1 MRRKL
6 TTEERRALMEL
17 IEQREKDIIEI
28 RKKSSEFARQGNYE
42 MAHSLDV
49 DCWSKGREI
58 QEYRDE
64 LEYDDRRRAYET
76 RRY

>member
-6 TTEERRALMEL
+6 TTEERREL
-17 IEQREKDIIEI
+17 LDRIEQLEGDIIEI
-28 RKKSSEFARQGNYE
+28 RKKSNEFAKQGNHE
-42 MAHSLDV
+42 IAHSLDV